1 MAFECFTSG
10 HLSRVAICI
19 CFKCDCVFNL
29 SCSLLMIIARAM
41 RVEIQ
46 VMQEPVYRLTQ
57 HGVDLGWKPPFGHGQ
72 RRAAA
77 DPLRT
82 VIC

>member
-29 SCSLLMIIARAM
+29 PCNLLMIIARAM

-46 VMQEPVYRLTQ
+46 VMQEPIYRLTR
-57 HGVDLGWKPPFGHGQ
+57 LGATIRSRSATVSSRPN
-72 RRAAA
+72 A
-77 DPLRT
+77 DFCHLGFMT
-82 VIC
+82 